1 MPDQQLEVNLLE
13 VTSRIVTA
21 HVSNN
26 TVAPADLPRL
36 IITVHQALTDLGEET
51 PSSAEPAVS
60 IKRSVRPDYII
71 CLDDGKK
78 FKMLKRH
85 LRTTYNM
92 SPEDYRAK
100 WNLPSDYPMVAP
112 EYAEQ
117 RSELAKKIGLGR
129 SLSIRRRISRNSSLG
144 PATSANWNMTQRP
157 WLTTLAPIFTSFSR
171 SVVSDHVCEKGRM
184 SAMGHKQT

>member
-1 MPDQQLEVNLLE
+1 MPDQHSEADLLE

-36 IITVHQALTDLGEET
+36 IITVHQALTDLGEK
-51 PSSAEPAVS
+51 PLSPAAPAVP
-60 IKRSVRPDYII
+60 IKKSVRPDYII

-78 FKMLKRH
+78 FKTLKRH

-92 SPEDYRAK
+92 SPEEYRAK

-112 EYAEQ
+112 KYAEY

-129 SLSIRRRISRNSSLG
+129 KRGRKARARRT
-144 PATSANWNMTQRP
+144 ATR
-157 WLTTLAPIFTSFSR
+157 
-171 SVVSDHVCEKGRM
+171 
-184 SAMGHKQT
+184 

>member
-1 MPDQQLEVNLLE
+1 MPDQHSEAGLLE
-13 VTSRIVTA
+13 ATSRIVTA

-51 PSSAEPAVS
+51 LSPAVS
-60 IKRSVRPDYII
+60 IKESVRPDYII

-78 FKMLKRH
+78 FKMLKGH
-85 LRTTYNM
+85 LRAAYNM
-92 SPEDYRAK
+92 SPEEYRAK

-112 EYAEQ
+112 KYAEY

-129 SLSIRRRISRNSSLG
+129 KRGRKAKVRRT
-144 PATSANWNMTQRP
+144 AT
-157 WLTTLAPIFTSFSR
+157 
-171 SVVSDHVCEKGRM
+171 K
-184 SAMGHKQT
+184 

>member
-13 VTSRIVTA
+13 VTSRIATA

-36 IITVHQALTDLGEET
+36 IITVHQALTELGEET
-51 PSSAEPAVS
+51 LSPAAPAVS
-60 IKRSVRPDYII
+60 IKKSVRPDYII

-78 FKMLKRH
+78 FKMLKGH

-92 SPEDYRAK
+92 SPEEYRAK

-112 EYAEQ
+112 KYAEY

-129 SLSIRRRISRNSSLG
+129 KRGRKARVRRT
-144 PATSANWNMTQRP
+144 ATR
-157 WLTTLAPIFTSFSR
+157 
-171 SVVSDHVCEKGRM
+171 
-184 SAMGHKQT
+184 

>member
-1 MPDQQLEVNLLE
+1 MPDQHSEADLLE
-13 VTSRIVTA
+13 ATSRIVTA

-36 IITVHQALTDLGEET
+36 IITVHQALTDLGEK
-51 PSSAEPAVS
+51 PLSPAAPAVS

-92 SPEDYRAK
+92 SPEEYRAK

-112 EYAEQ
+112 KYAEQ
-117 RSELAKKIGLGR
+117 RSELAKKFGLGR
-129 SLSIRRRISRNSSLG
+129 KRGRKAKVRRT
-144 PATSANWNMTQRP
+144 AT
-157 WLTTLAPIFTSFSR
+157 
-171 SVVSDHVCEKGRM
+171 K
-184 SAMGHKQT
+184 

>member
-1 MPDQQLEVNLLE
+1 MPDQHSEADLLE

-36 IITVHQALTDLGEET
+36 IITVHQALTDLGEK
-51 PSSAEPAVS
+51 PLSPAAPAVP
-60 IKRSVRPDYII
+60 IKKSVRPDYII

-92 SPEDYRAK
+92 SPEEYRAK
-100 WNLPSDYPMVAP
+100 WNLPPDYPMVAP
-112 EYAEQ
+112 KHAEM

-129 SLSIRRRISRNSSLG
+129 KRGRKARVRRT
-144 PATSANWNMTQRP
+144 ATR
-157 WLTTLAPIFTSFSR
+157 
-171 SVVSDHVCEKGRM
+171 
-184 SAMGHKQT
+184 

>member
-1 MPDQQLEVNLLE
+1 MPDQQLEANLLE

-36 IITVHQALTDLGEET
+36 IITVHQALTDLGEK
-51 PSSAEPAVS
+51 PLSPAVP
-60 IKRSVRPDYII
+60 IKKSVRPDYII

-92 SPEDYRAK
+92 SPEEYRAK

-112 EYAEQ
+112 KYSEQ

-129 SLSIRRRISRNSSLG
+129 MRGRKSRVRRT
-144 PATSANWNMTQRP
+144 AT
-157 WLTTLAPIFTSFSR
+157 
-171 SVVSDHVCEKGRM
+171 K
-184 SAMGHKQT
+184 

>member
-36 IITVHQALTDLGEET
+36 IITVRQALTNLGEET

-92 SPEDYRAK
+92 SPEEYRAK

-112 EYAEQ
+112 KYAEM

-129 SLSIRRRISRNSSLG
+129 KRGRKARVRRT
-144 PATSANWNMTQRP
+144 ATR
-157 WLTTLAPIFTSFSR
+157 
-171 SVVSDHVCEKGRM
+171 
-184 SAMGHKQT
+184 

>member
-1 MPDQQLEVNLLE
+1 MPDQQLEANLLE

-36 IITVHQALTDLGEET
+36 INSVHRALTDLGEET
-51 PSSAEPAVS
+51 PSRAKPAVPIKKS
-60 IKRSVRPDYII
+60 IRPDYII

-92 SPEDYRAK
+92 SPEEYRAK

-112 EYAEQ
+112 KYAEQ
-117 RSELAKKIGLGR
+117 RSELAKKFGLGR
-129 SLSIRRRISRNSSLG
+129 KRVRKAKVRRT
-144 PATSANWNMTQRP
+144 ATR
-157 WLTTLAPIFTSFSR
+157 
-171 SVVSDHVCEKGRM
+171 
-184 SAMGHKQT
+184 

>member
-1 MPDQQLEVNLLE
+1 MPDQQLEANLLE

-36 IITVHQALTDLGEET
+36 IITVHQALTDLGEK
-51 PSSAEPAVS
+51 PLSPAAPAVP

-71 CLDDGKK
+71 CLDDGKR

-85 LRTTYNM
+85 LGTTYNM
-92 SPEDYRAK
+92 SPEEYRAK
-100 WNLPSDYPMVAP
+100 WNLPSYYPMVAP
-112 EYAEQ
+112 KYAEY

-129 SLSIRRRISRNSSLG
+129 KRGRKARVRRT
-144 PATSANWNMTQRP
+144 ATR
-157 WLTTLAPIFTSFSR
+157 
-171 SVVSDHVCEKGRM
+171 
-184 SAMGHKQT
+184 

>member
-21 HVSNN
+21 HVANN

-36 IITVHQALTDLGEET
+36 IITVHQALTDLGEK
-51 PSSAEPAVS
+51 PLSPAAPAVP
-60 IKRSVRPDYII
+60 IKKSVRPDYII

-78 FKMLKRH
+78 FKMLKGH

-92 SPEDYRAK
+92 SPEEYRAK
-100 WNLPSDYPMVAP
+100 WNLPSDYPMVASK
-112 EYAEQ
+112 YAEY

-129 SLSIRRRISRNSSLG
+129 KRGRKAGVRRT
-144 PATSANWNMTQRP
+144 ATR
-157 WLTTLAPIFTSFSR
+157 
-171 SVVSDHVCEKGRM
+171 
-184 SAMGHKQT
+184 

>member
-1 MPDQQLEVNLLE
+1 MPDQQLEANILE
-13 VTSRIVTA
+13 DTSRIVTA

-36 IITVHQALTDLGEET
+36 IITVHQALTDLGEK
-51 PSSAEPAVS
+51 PLSPAAPAVS

-85 LRTTYNM
+85 LGTTYNL
-92 SPEDYRAK
+92 SPEEYRAK

-112 EYAEQ
+112 KYAEY

-129 SLSIRRRISRNSSLG
+129 KRGRKARVRRT
-144 PATSANWNMTQRP
+144 AT
-157 WLTTLAPIFTSFSR
+157 
-171 SVVSDHVCEKGRM
+171 K
-184 SAMGHKQT
+184 